1 MSEWAL
7 TNRHKEEDIFGVQI
21 CGSWPDEM
29 TKVAELM
36 GTFCD
41 VDFIDINC
49 GCPLDLICNHG
60 SGCKLAKNPDRLGY
74 VIKGNFFCH
83 EIGYKTSRVAINF
96 SFLKALLLFPH
107 NL

>member
-60 SGCKLAKNPDRLGY
+60 SGCKLARNPDRLGY
-74 VIKGNFFCH
+74 VIKGQ
-83 EIGYKTSRVAINF
+83 F
-96 SFLKALLLFPH
+96 SKKFLLSFIELSLITPKDERLTR
-107 NL
+107 

>member
-83 EIGYKTSRVAINF
+83 EIDW
-96 SFLKALLLFPH
+96 L
-107 NL
+107 